1 MPIVQITL
9 VQGRE
14 DALVKRCVKEVAR
27 VVRETLDA
35 PLSSVRVMVYQV
47 PSSQFVIGD
56 QTRDEI
62 DAAKSAEAPGA
73 SQ

>member
-9 VQGRE
+9 VEGRE
-14 DALVKRCVKEVAR
+14 DAAIKRCVKEVAR

-35 PLSSVRVMVYQV
+35 PVSSIRVMVYQV
-47 PSSQFVIGD
+47 PPSQFVVGD

-62 DAAKSAEAPGA
+62 DAAKKGA
-73 SQ
+73 VR